1 MRERN
6 GHRQRPRVK
15 HLSGE
20 ARGTG
25 YVSREGREVELLQAG
40 PQLPQRSQGATC
52 IKASADV
59 RDS

>member
-40 PQLPQRSQGATC
+40 RQVPKPSKGAT
-52 IKASADV
+52 
-59 RDS
+59 

>member
-25 YVSREGREVELLQAG
+25 YVSREGREAEFLEAG
-40 PQLPQRSQGATC
+40 PQYQEPREAGAT
-52 IKASADV
+52 
-59 RDS
+59 